1 MQLIIIINCIIFFD
15 KEKRGLHMTL
25 NEGQK
30 GSTLQVVRM
39 NLPLTTERR
48 LEVLG
53 MLEGTNISVVNRKN
67 RGAMIIKIRGTRF
80 AVGENITKHIEVK
93 EI

>member
-1 MQLIIIINCIIFFD
+1 MQLIIIINCIIYF
-15 KEKRGLHMTL
+15 KIKKAEIMKL

-30 GSTLQVVRM
+30 GSTLQVLHM
-39 NLPLTTERR
+39 ELPLQTERR

-53 MLEGTNISVVNRKN
+53 MLEGTKISVVNRKK

-80 AVGENITKHIEVK
+80 AVGEKITSCIEVK
-93 EI
+93 EV

>member
-1 MQLIIIINCIIFFD
+1 
-15 KEKRGLHMTL
+15 MTL

-30 GSTLQVVRM
+30 GSTFQVVYM
-39 NLPLTTERR
+39 NLPLQTERR

-53 MLEGTNISVVNRKN
+53 MLEGTKITVVNRKR
-67 RGAMIIKIRGTRF
+67 RGAMIVKIRGTRF
-80 AVGENITKHIEVK
+80 AIGENITKYIEV